1 MATLRDLRRA
11 VLLLLAAALILT
23 SAASANFQPIRRS
36 YGEFSLPRV
45 RAGTLKIPAVHS
57 DGRLTVLVDLRLPP
71 LAAYNRNLF
80 SATGS
85 SRLNVHN
92 SSSRVYL
99 ARLAR
104 AQRAAA
110 AELERAIPSARISY
124 RYRVVLDGFA
134 VSLPA
139 RKLPA
144 LARLHTV
151 TRIYPSVR
159 YALDTNQSP
168 AIIGADQMWA
178 TTGDRGDG
186 VKIGIVDDGI
196 DQSNPFFSPTGF
208 SYPAGFPRG
217 QTKFTTPKVIVARS
231 FPGPGSG
238 AQGKL
243 PLYRQASFH
252 GTHVAGIAAGD
263 AGTTAP
269 AGPDHP
275 TITGLS
281 GVAPRAWLGNY
292 RVFNTPTPTGYDA
305 FTPQIVA
312 AFESAVNDGMD
323 VINFSGGGPQVDPIS
338 DALVEAVRN
347 VSNAGVVPV
356 IAAGNDRD
364 DWGLG
369 SVGSPGTA
377 PDAISVAAVSN
388 SHVFAPS
395 LNVSTSDAPA
405 TLKNVPFQD
414 ILPIPDAWTTVDH
427 TLVDVGTIVGTDG
440 SPVERHL
447 CGPGSDPNARGTL
460 PPDSV
465 RGSIVLVSRGICA
478 FVTKAANAEI
488 GGAAGIVL
496 VDNRPGEANFIPLQ
510 LPLDAGMVSD
520 LDGAR
525 LRAYLDSKGGRAT
538 VRFAKAFNELNTG
551 RSGVI
556 TSFSSAGPTDFDHQL
571 KPDLAAP
578 GGQILSATLPEA
590 LGEPFAVFD
599 GTSMATPHVAGA
611 AALIVARH
619 QNWTPAEIKSALMST
634 AGPAWGD
641 TARTQEAS
649 VLLEGAGLVN
659 VPRAD
664 DPKLFTTP
672 VSLSFQDLDV
682 TGGSAR
688 RSLLVEAQD
697 AGGGGGTWT
706 VGLQSQAATAGA
718 FVDLPATVAVPPGG
732 TAEIPVVVR
741 ADANAATGDNE
752 GFVTLTQ
759 GSSVRRVPYYF
770 AVERPGAELTPV
782 VPLKKLQTGDTRTG
796 KSNINHYRFPASAF
810 GPPPTYT
817 GAPMD
822 ESGGE
827 KLYSLHISQPV
838 ANVGAA
844 IVAASPG
851 AVVEPWLLGSR
862 DENDVQGY
870 AGTPVAAN
878 VLNSEYRLDIGV
890 AGAVFPREKR
900 YYVAVDSG
908 RDIFSGRS
916 LAGAYV
922 LRSWMND
929 LTPPRFRLLTKRVT
943 AGRPLLAARVTDLG
957 SGVDPLS
964 LVIEYRN
971 NVLLGASFYDPTS
984 GLALFGIPRS
994 APPVRHG
1001 LFKGAARAADNQ
1013 ESKNV
1018 DQIGANVLPNTTIKR
1033 VNIRGTTAPTA
1044 TWLLP
1049 LGTSCV
1055 KGRTPLAVAAS
1066 APGKIRTIRF
1076 FDGKRL
1082 LKTARKGTIGLYTTT
1097 WRTRAAKRGPHKLRV
1112 VVRSRGRTVQARRNV
1127 RVCR

>member
-1 MATLRDLRRA
+1 LRRV
-11 VLLLLAAALILT
+11 VLLPLAAALILT
-23 SAASANFQPIRRS
+23 SAASATLQPIRRS

-45 RAGTLKIPAVHS
+45 RAGTLKIPAAS
-57 DGRLTVLVDLRLPP
+57 SRGRVTVLVGLRLPP
-71 LAAYNRNLF
+71 LAANNRNLF
-80 SATGS
+80 SVRST
-85 SRLNVHN
+85 SRLNVHS
-92 SSSRVYL
+92 SSSRLYL
-99 ARLAR
+99 AQLAR
-104 AQRAAA
+104 GQSAAA
-110 AELERAIPSARISY
+110 AELKRAIPSARISY

-144 LARLHTV
+144 LARLKAV
-151 TRIYPSVR
+151 TKIYPSVR

-186 VKIGIVDDGI
+186 IKIGVVDDGI
-196 DQSNPFFSPTGF
+196 DQANPFFSPTGF

-217 QTKFTTPKVIVARS
+217 QTGFTTPKVIVARS

-243 PLYRQASFH
+243 PLYRQGSFH

-275 TITGLS
+275 TVTGLS

-347 VSNAGVVPV
+347 VANAGVVPV

-395 LNVSTSDAPA
+395 LNVTTSDAPA
-405 TLKNVPFQD
+405 TLKNIPFQD
-414 ILPIPDAWTTVDH
+414 ILPIPAAWTSADQ
-427 TLVDVGTIVGTDG
+427 TLTDVGTIVGTDG

-447 CGPGSDPNARGTL
+447 CGPTSNPNSRGTL

-465 RGSIVLVSRGICA
+465 RGTILLVSRGICA
-478 FVTKAANAEI
+478 FTTKAANAQI

-538 VRFAKAFNELNTG
+538 IRFVRAFDQLNTG

-556 TSFSSAGPTDFDHQL
+556 TSFSSAGPTDFGHQL

-611 AALIVARH
+611 AALLIARH
-619 QNWTPAEIKSALMST
+619 PSWTPVEIKSALMST
-634 AGPAWGD
+634 AGAAWAD

-664 DPKLFTTP
+664 NPKLFTTP
-672 VSLSFQDLDV
+672 VSLSFDDLDV
-682 TGGSAR
+682 TAGSAR
-688 RSLLVEAQD
+688 RSLLLEVQD
-697 AGGGGGTWT
+697 AGGGGGTWSL
-706 VGLQSQAATAGA
+706 GLQTQAATSGA

-741 ADANAATGDNE
+741 ADATAATGDNG
-752 GFVTLTQ
+752 GFITLTQ
-759 GSSVRRVPYYF
+759 GPDVRRVPYYF
-770 AVERPGAELTPV
+770 AVQRPGAEITPV
-782 VPLKKLQTGDTRTG
+782 LALKKLQTGDTRTG
-796 KSNINHYRFPASAF
+796 KSNISQYRFPTSPF
-810 GPPPTYT
+810 GPSPTYT

-827 KLYSLHISQPV
+827 KLYSFHISQPV
-838 ANVGAA
+838 ANAGAA
-844 IVAASPG
+844 IVGVSAG
-851 AVVEPWLLGSR
+851 ALVEPWLLGSR
-862 DENDVQGY
+862 NENDVQGY
-870 AGTPVAAN
+870 PGTPVNAN
-878 VLNSEYRLDIGV
+878 VLTNGYRLDVGV
-890 AGAVFPREKR
+890 AGVVFPREKR

-908 RDIFSGRS
+908 RDIFTGRS
-916 LAGAYV
+916 LAGAYE
-922 LRSWMND
+922 LRSWVND
-929 LTPPRFRLLTKRVT
+929 VTPPKFKLLTKRVV

-964 LVIEYRN
+964 LVVEYRN
-971 NVLLGASFYDPTS
+971 NVLLGASLYDPAS

-994 APPVRHG
+994 APPVRRG
-1001 LFKGAARAADNQ
+1001 LFKGAALAADNQ

-1033 VNIRGTTAPTA
+1033 VNVRGTTRPTV

-1055 KGRTPLAVAAS
+1055 RGSTSLAVAAS
-1066 APGKIRTIRF
+1066 APSKIKAIRF
-1076 FDGKRL
+1076 YDGKRL
-1082 LKTARKGTIGLYTTT
+1082 IKTVRKGTIGLYGAN
-1097 WRTRAAKRGPHKLRV
+1097 WRTGAARRGPHKLRV
-1112 VVRSRGRTVQARRNV
+1112 VLQSRGRSVQARRNV

>member
-1 MATLRDLRRA
+1 LATLRNLRRA
-11 VLLLLAAALILT
+11 VLLLLAAALILA
-23 SAASANFQPIRRS
+23 SAASAAFQPIRRS
-36 YGEFSLPRV
+36 YGEFSLPRL
-45 RAGTLKIPAVHS
+45 RAGTLKVPAVHS
-57 DGRLTVLVDLRLPP
+57 QGRVTVLVDLRLPP

-80 SATGS
+80 STFS
-85 SRLNVHN
+85 TSRLNVRS
-92 SSSRVYL
+92 SSSRLYL
-99 ARLAR
+99 NQLAH

-110 AELERAIPSARISY
+110 AELGRAIPSARISY

-139 RKLPA
+139 RKLPT
-144 LARLHTV
+144 LARLNAV
-151 TRIYPSVR
+151 TKVYPSVR

-168 AIIGADQMWA
+168 AVIGADQMWA

-217 QTKFTTPKVIVARS
+217 QTKFTTQKVIVARS

-275 TITGLS
+275 TVTGLS

-395 LNVSTSDAPA
+395 LSVITGDAPA
-405 TLKNVPFQD
+405 LLKNIPFQD
-414 ILPIPDAWTTVDH
+414 ILPIPDAWTSADH
-427 TLVDVGTIVGTDG
+427 TLVDVGAIVGTDG

-447 CGPGSDPNARGTL
+447 CGVGSDPNSRGTL

-465 RGSIVLVSRGICA
+465 RGSIVLVSRGTCA
-478 FVTKAANAEI
+478 FVTKAANAEL

-510 LPLDAGMVSD
+510 LSLDAGMVSD

-525 LRAYLDSKGGRAT
+525 LRAYLDSKGGRAP
-538 VRFAKAFNELNTG
+538 VRFMKAFNQLNTG

-611 AALIVARH
+611 AALLIARH
-619 QNWTPAEIKSALMST
+619 PDWTPAEVKSALMST

-649 VLLEGAGLVN
+649 VLLEGAGLAN

-682 TGGSAR
+682 TAGSAR
-688 RSLLVEAQD
+688 RSLLLEVQD

-718 FVDLPATVAVPPGG
+718 FVDLPATVAVSPGG

-741 ADANAATGDNE
+741 ADANAATGDDE

-759 GSSVRRVPYYF
+759 GSNVRRVPYYF
-770 AVERPGAELTPV
+770 TVERPGAEITPV

-796 KSNINHYRFPASAF
+796 KSNINQYRFPGSPF
-810 GPPPTYT
+810 GPAPTYT
-817 GAPMD
+817 GTPMD

-851 AVVEPWLLGSR
+851 SLVEPWLLGSR

-870 AGTPVAAN
+870 AATPVNAN
-878 VLNSEYRLDIGV
+878 VLTSEYRLDVGV

-908 RDIFSGRS
+908 RDVFTGRS

-922 LRSWMND
+922 LRSWVND

-971 NVLLGASFYDPTS
+971 NVLLGASLYDPSS
-984 GLALFGIPRS
+984 GLALFGIPRT

-1001 LFKGAARAADNQ
+1001 LFKGAALAADNQ

-1033 VNIRGTTAPTA
+1033 VNIRGTSGPTV

-1055 KGRTPLAVAAS
+1055 KGSTSLAVAAS

-1082 LKTARKGTIGLYTTT
+1082 IKTVRKGTIGLYTAS
-1097 WRTRAAKRGPHKLRV
+1097 WRTGAAKRGPHKLRV
-1112 VVRSRGRTVQARRNV
+1112 VVQSRGRVLQARRNV
-1127 RVCR
+1127 RVCH

>member
-1 MATLRDLRRA
+1 MATLRNLRRA
-11 VLLLLAAALILT
+11 VLLLLAAALILA
-23 SAASANFQPIRRS
+23 SAASAAFQPIRRS
-36 YGEFSLPRV
+36 YGEFSLPRL
-45 RAGTLKIPAVHS
+45 RAGTLKVPAAHS
-57 DGRLTVLVDLRLPP
+57 QGRVTVLVDLRLPP

-80 SATGS
+80 STFS
-85 SRLNVHN
+85 TSRLNVRS
-92 SSSRVYL
+92 SSSRLYL
-99 ARLAR
+99 NQLAR

-110 AELERAIPSARISY
+110 AELGRAIPSARISY

-139 RKLPA
+139 RKLPT
-144 LARLHTV
+144 LARLNAV
-151 TRIYPSVR
+151 TKVYPSVR

-168 AIIGADQMWA
+168 AVIGADQMWA

-217 QTKFTTPKVIVARS
+217 QTKFTTQKVIVARS

-275 TITGLS
+275 TVTGLS

-395 LNVSTSDAPA
+395 LSVTTGDAPA
-405 TLKNVPFQD
+405 SLKNIPFQD
-414 ILPIPDAWTTVDH
+414 ILPIPDAWTSADH
-427 TLVDVGTIVGTDG
+427 TLVDVGAIVGTDG

-447 CGPGSDPNARGTL
+447 CGVGSDPNSRGTL

-465 RGSIVLVSRGICA
+465 RGSIVLVSRGTCA
-478 FVTKAANAEI
+478 FVTKAANAEL

-510 LPLDAGMVSD
+510 LSLDAGMVSD

-525 LRAYLDSKGGRAT
+525 LRAYLDSKGGRAP
-538 VRFAKAFNELNTG
+538 VRFTKAFNQLDTG

-556 TSFSSAGPTDFDHQL
+556 TSFSSAGPTDFEHQL

-611 AALIVARH
+611 AALLIARH
-619 QNWTPAEIKSALMST
+619 PDWTPAEVKSALMST

-649 VLLEGAGLVN
+649 VLLEGAGLAN

-682 TGGSAR
+682 TAGSAR
-688 RSLLVEAQD
+688 RSLLLEVQD

-718 FVDLPATVAVPPGG
+718 FVDLPATVAVSPGG

-741 ADANAATGDNE
+741 ADANAATGDDE
-752 GFVTLTQ
+752 GFVTVTQ
-759 GSSVRRVPYYF
+759 GSNVRRVPYYF
-770 AVERPGAELTPV
+770 TVERPGAEITPV

-796 KSNINHYRFPASAF
+796 KSNINQYRFPGSPF
-810 GPPPTYT
+810 GPAPTYT
-817 GAPMD
+817 GTPMD

-851 AVVEPWLLGSR
+851 SLVEPWLLASR

-870 AGTPVAAN
+870 AATPVNAN
-878 VLNSEYRLDIGV
+878 VLTSEYRLDVGV

-908 RDIFSGRS
+908 RDVFTGRS

-922 LRSWMND
+922 LRSWVND

-971 NVLLGASFYDPTS
+971 NVLLGASLYDPSS
-984 GLALFGIPRS
+984 GLALFGIPRT

-1001 LFKGAARAADNQ
+1001 LFKGAALAADNQ

-1033 VNIRGTTAPTA
+1033 VNIRGTSGPTV

-1055 KGRTPLAVAAS
+1055 KGSASLAVAAS
-1066 APGKIRTIRF
+1066 APGKIRTVRF

-1082 LKTARKGTIGLYTTT
+1082 IKTVRKGTIGLYTAS
-1097 WRTRAAKRGPHKLRV
+1097 WRTGAAKRGPHKLRV
-1112 VVRSRGRTVQARRNV
+1112 VVQSRGRVLQARRNV
-1127 RVCR
+1127 RVCH

>member
-1 MATLRDLRRA
+1 
-11 VLLLLAAALILT
+11 
-23 SAASANFQPIRRS
+23 
-36 YGEFSLPRV
+36 
-45 RAGTLKIPAVHS
+45 
-57 DGRLTVLVDLRLPP
+57 
-71 LAAYNRNLF
+71 
-80 SATGS
+80 
-85 SRLNVHN
+85 
-92 SSSRVYL
+92 
-99 ARLAR
+99 
-104 AQRAAA
+104 
-110 AELERAIPSARISY
+110 
-124 RYRVVLDGFA
+124 
-134 VSLPA
+134 
-139 RKLPA
+139 
-144 LARLHTV
+144 V
-151 TRIYPSVR
+151 TKVYPSVR

-168 AIIGADQMWA
+168 AVIGADQMWA

-217 QTKFTTPKVIVARS
+217 QTKFTTQKVIVARS

-275 TITGLS
+275 TVTGLS

-395 LNVSTSDAPA
+395 LSVTTGDAPA
-405 TLKNVPFQD
+405 SLKNIPFQD
-414 ILPIPDAWTTVDH
+414 ILPIPDAWTSADH
-427 TLVDVGTIVGTDG
+427 TLVDVGAIVGTDG

-447 CGPGSDPNARGTL
+447 CGIGSDPNSRGTL

-465 RGSIVLVSRGICA
+465 RGSIVLVSRGTCA
-478 FVTKAANAEI
+478 FVTKAANAEL

-510 LPLDAGMVSD
+510 LSLDAGMVSD

-525 LRAYLDSKGGRAT
+525 LRAYVDSKGGRAP
-538 VRFAKAFNELNTG
+538 VRFTKAFNQLNTG

-611 AALIVARH
+611 AALLIARH
-619 QNWTPAEIKSALMST
+619 PDWTPAEVKSALMST

-649 VLLEGAGLVN
+649 VLLEGAGLAN

-664 DPKLFTTP
+664 DPKLFTKP

-682 TGGSAR
+682 TAGSAR
-688 RSLLVEAQD
+688 RSLLLEVQD
-697 AGGGGGTWT
+697 AGGGGTWT

-718 FVDLPATVAVPPGG
+718 FVDLPATVAVSPGG

-741 ADANAATGDNE
+741 ADANAATGDDE

-759 GSSVRRVPYYF
+759 GSNVRRVPYYF
-770 AVERPGAELTPV
+770 TVERPGAEITPV

-796 KSNINHYRFPASAF
+796 KSNINQYRFPGSPF
-810 GPPPTYT
+810 GPAPTYT
-817 GAPMD
+817 GTPMD

-851 AVVEPWLLGSR
+851 SLVEPWLLGSR

-870 AGTPVAAN
+870 AATPVNAN
-878 VLNSEYRLDIGV
+878 VLTSEYRLDVGV
-890 AGAVFPREKR
+890 AGSVFPREKR

-908 RDIFSGRS
+908 RDVFTGRS

-922 LRSWMND
+922 LRSWVND

-971 NVLLGASFYDPTS
+971 NVLLGASLYDPSS
-984 GLALFGIPRS
+984 GLALFGIPRT

-1001 LFKGAARAADNQ
+1001 LFKGAALAADNQ

-1033 VNIRGTTAPTA
+1033 VNIRGTSGPTV

-1055 KGRTPLAVAAS
+1055 KGSASLAVAAS

-1082 LKTARKGTIGLYTTT
+1082 IKTVRKGTIGLYTAS
-1097 WRTRAAKRGPHKLRV
+1097 WRTGAAKRGPHKLRV
-1112 VVRSRGRTVQARRNV
+1112 VVQSRGRVLQARRNV
-1127 RVCR
+1127 RVCH

>member
-1 MATLRDLRRA
+1 LRRIA
-11 VLLLLAAALILT
+11 FLPLAAALILT
-23 SAASANFQPIRRS
+23 SAASATLQPVRRN
-36 YGEFSLPRV
+36 YGERSLPRV
-45 RAGTLKIPAVHS
+45 RAGTLEIRAAGPH
-57 DGRLTVLVDLRLPP
+57 GRLTVLVGLRLPP
-71 LAAYNRNLF
+71 LATYNRNLF
-80 SATGS
+80 SMAATA
-85 SRLNVHN
+85 RLNVR
-92 SSSRVYL
+92 SSGSRLYL
-99 ARLAR
+99 ARLDR

-124 RYRVVLDGFA
+124 RYRVVMNGFA

-139 RKLPA
+139 RKLPV
-144 LARLHTV
+144 LARLHAV
-151 TRIYPSVR
+151 TKLYPSVR
-159 YALDTNQSP
+159 YEQDTNRSP
-168 AIIGADQMWA
+168 AVIGADTFWA

-196 DQSNPFFSPTGF
+196 DQSNPYFN
-208 SYPAGFPRG
+208 PAGFTYPATFPRG
-217 QTKFTTPKVIVARS
+217 AKAFTTPKMIVARA

-263 AGTTAP
+263 GGTTAAP
-269 AGPDHP
+269 GLDHP
-275 TITGLS
+275 AVAGLS
-281 GVAPRAWLGNY
+281 GVAPRAWLGSY

-312 AFESAVNDGMD
+312 AFEAAVNDGMD
-323 VINFSGGGPQVDPIS
+323 VINFSGGGPQADPVS
-338 DALVEAVRN
+338 DALVEAVHN
-347 VSNAGVVPV
+347 VAAAGVVPV
-356 IAAGNDRD
+356 ISAGNDRD

-395 LNVSTSDAPA
+395 LSVTTSDAPA
-405 TLKNVPFQD
+405 SLKNIPFSDIQQVPA
-414 ILPIPDAWTTVDH
+414 AWTAGDQ

-447 CGPGSDPNARGTL
+447 CGPPSDPNNRGTL
-460 PPDSV
+460 PPDST
-465 RGSIVLVSRGICA
+465 RGAILLVSRGTCA
-478 FVTKAANAEI
+478 FATKAANAQI
-488 GGAAGIVL
+488 GGATGLVL

-510 LPLDAGMVSD
+510 LPLEAGMVSD

-525 LRAYLDSKGGRAT
+525 LRAYLDSKGGRAPIRL
-538 VRFAKAFNELNTG
+538 VRSFNELDTG
-551 RSGVI
+551 RSGIV
-556 TSFSSAGPTDFDHQL
+556 TSFSSAGPTDFGHQL
-571 KPDLAAP
+571 KPDVAAP

-599 GTSMATPHVAGA
+599 GTSMSAPHVTGA
-611 AALIVARH
+611 AALLVARH
-619 QNWTPAEIKSALMST
+619 PTWTPAEVKSALMST
-634 AGPAWGD
+634 AGAAWGD

-664 DPKLFTTP
+664 EPKLFTTP
-672 VSLSFQDLDV
+672 VSLSFDDLDV
-682 TGGSAR
+682 RSGSAR
-688 RSLLVEAQD
+688 RSLLLEVQD
-697 AGGGGGTWT
+697 AGGGSGTWT
-706 VGLQSQAATAGA
+706 PGLQSQAATGGA
-718 FVDLPATVAVPPGG
+718 FVDVPSSVAVSPGG

-741 ADANAATGDNE
+741 ADGSAATGDNY
-752 GFVTLTQ
+752 GFITLTR
-759 GSSVRRVPYYF
+759 GSDVRRIPYYF
-770 AVERPGAELTPV
+770 AVERPGAEIGPV
-782 VPLKKLQTGDTRTG
+782 LPLKKFQAGDTRTG
-796 KSNINHYRFPASAF
+796 TSNIGQYRFPASPF
-810 GPPPTYT
+810 GPPPTYM
-817 GAPMD
+817 GAQMD

-827 KLYSLHISQPV
+827 KLYYVHINQPL

-844 IVAASPG
+844 IVGVSDG
-851 AVVEPWLLGSR
+851 ALVEPWFLGSR

-870 AGTPVAAN
+870 AGTPVDAN
-878 VLNSEYRLDIGV
+878 VLTNDYRLDIGV

-908 RDIFSGRS
+908 RDIFTGRS
-916 LAGAYV
+916 LAGRYL
-922 LRSWMND
+922 LRSWIND
-929 LTPPRFRLLTKRVT
+929 VTPPRLKLLTRRVT

-964 LVIEYRN
+964 LVIEYRPR
-971 NVLLGASFYDPTS
+971 VLLGAALYDPS
-984 GLALFGIPRS
+984 NGLALFPIPRS
-994 APPVRHG
+994 APRVRRG
-1001 LFKGAARAADNQ
+1001 LFKGAALAQDNQ
-1013 ESKNV
+1013 ETKNV

-1033 VNIRGTTAPTA
+1033 VNLRGTARPTV

-1055 KGRTPLAVAAS
+1055 RGRTTLAIAAS
-1066 APGKIRTIRF
+1066 ARAKISAIRF

-1082 LKTARKGTIGLYTTT
+1082 IRIVRRGTAGLYTAT
-1097 WRTRAAKRGPHKLRV
+1097 WKTAAAKRGPHRLRV
-1112 VVRSRGRTVQARRNV
+1112 VLSSRRRSATARRNV

>member
-1 MATLRDLRRA
+1 LATLRNLRRA
-11 VLLLLAAALILT
+11 VLLLLAAALILA
-23 SAASANFQPIRRS
+23 SAASAAFQPIRRS
-36 YGEFSLPRV
+36 YGEFSLPRL
-45 RAGTLKIPAVHS
+45 RAGTLKVPAAHS
-57 DGRLTVLVDLRLPP
+57 QGRVTVLVDLRLPP

-80 SATGS
+80 STFS
-85 SRLNVHN
+85 TSRLNVRS
-92 SSSRVYL
+92 SSSRLYL
-99 ARLAR
+99 NQLAR

-110 AELERAIPSARISY
+110 AELGRAIPSARISY

-139 RKLPA
+139 RKLPT
-144 LARLHTV
+144 LARLNAV
-151 TRIYPSVR
+151 TKVYPSVR

-168 AIIGADQMWA
+168 AVIGADQMWA

-217 QTKFTTPKVIVARS
+217 QTKFTKQKVIVARS

-275 TITGLS
+275 TVTGLS

-395 LNVSTSDAPA
+395 LSVTTGDAPA
-405 TLKNVPFQD
+405 SLKNIPFQD
-414 ILPIPDAWTTVDH
+414 ILPIPDAWTSADH
-427 TLVDVGTIVGTDG
+427 TLVDVGAIVGTDG

-447 CGPGSDPNARGTL
+447 CGVGSDPNSRGTL

-465 RGSIVLVSRGICA
+465 RGSIVLVSRGTCA
-478 FVTKAANAEI
+478 FVTKAANAEL

-510 LPLDAGMVSD
+510 LSLDAGMVSD

-525 LRAYLDSKGGRAT
+525 LRAYLDSKGGRAP
-538 VRFAKAFNELNTG
+538 VRFTKAFNQLNTG

-611 AALIVARH
+611 AALLIARH
-619 QNWTPAEIKSALMST
+619 PDWTPAEVKSALMST

-649 VLLEGAGLVN
+649 VLLEGAGLAN

-682 TGGSAR
+682 TAGSAR
-688 RSLLVEAQD
+688 RSLLLEVQD

-718 FVDLPATVAVPPGG
+718 FVDLPATVAVSPGG

-741 ADANAATGDNE
+741 ADANAATGDDE
-752 GFVTLTQ
+752 GLVTLTQ
-759 GSSVRRVPYYF
+759 GSNVRRVPYYF
-770 AVERPGAELTPV
+770 TVERPGAEITPV

-796 KSNINHYRFPASAF
+796 KSNINQYRFPGSPF
-810 GPPPTYT
+810 GPAPTYT
-817 GAPMD
+817 GTPMD

-851 AVVEPWLLGSR
+851 SSVEPWLLGSR

-870 AGTPVAAN
+870 AATPVNAN
-878 VLNSEYRLDIGV
+878 VLTSEYRLDVGV

-908 RDIFSGRS
+908 RDVFTGRS

-922 LRSWMND
+922 LRSWVND

-971 NVLLGASFYDPTS
+971 NVLLGASLYDPSS
-984 GLALFGIPRS
+984 GLALFGIPRT

-1001 LFKGAARAADNQ
+1001 LFKGAALAADNQ

-1033 VNIRGTTAPTA
+1033 VNIRGTSGPTV

-1055 KGRTPLAVAAS
+1055 KGSASLAVAAS

-1082 LKTARKGTIGLYTTT
+1082 IKTVRKGTIGLYTAS
-1097 WRTRAAKRGPHKLRV
+1097 WRTGAAKRGPHKLRV
-1112 VVRSRGRTVQARRNV
+1112 VVQSRGRTVQARRNV

>member
-1 MATLRDLRRA
+1 MATLRNLRRA
-11 VLLLLAAALILT
+11 VLLLLAAALILA
-23 SAASANFQPIRRS
+23 SAASAAFQPIRRS
-36 YGEFSLPRV
+36 YGEFSLPRL
-45 RAGTLKIPAVHS
+45 RAGTLKVPAAHS
-57 DGRLTVLVDLRLPP
+57 QGRVTVLVDLRLPP

-80 SATGS
+80 STFS
-85 SRLNVHN
+85 TSRLNVRS
-92 SSSRVYL
+92 SSSRLYLNQL
-99 ARLAR
+99 ART
-104 AQRAAA
+104 QRAAA
-110 AELERAIPSARISY
+110 AELGRAIPSARISY

-139 RKLPA
+139 RKLPT
-144 LARLHTV
+144 LARLNAV
-151 TRIYPSVR
+151 TKVYPSVR

-168 AIIGADQMWA
+168 AVIGADQMWA

-208 SYPAGFPRG
+208 SYPASFPRG
-217 QTKFTTPKVIVARS
+217 QTKFTTQKVIVARS

-275 TITGLS
+275 TVTGLS

-395 LNVSTSDAPA
+395 LSVTTGDAPA
-405 TLKNVPFQD
+405 SLKNIPFQD
-414 ILPIPDAWTTVDH
+414 ILPIPDAWTSADH
-427 TLVDVGTIVGTDG
+427 TLVDVGAIVGTDG

-447 CGPGSDPNARGTL
+447 CGVGSDPNSRGTL

-465 RGSIVLVSRGICA
+465 RGSIVLVSRGTCA
-478 FVTKAANAEI
+478 FVTKAANAEL

-496 VDNRPGEANFIPLQ
+496 ADNRPGEANFIPLQ
-510 LPLDAGMVSD
+510 LSLDAGMVSD

-525 LRAYLDSKGGRAT
+525 LRAYLDSKGGRAP
-538 VRFAKAFNELNTG
+538 VRFTKAFNQLNTG

-556 TSFSSAGPTDFDHQL
+556 TSFSSAGPTDFEHQL

-611 AALIVARH
+611 AALLIARH
-619 QNWTPAEIKSALMST
+619 PDWTPAEVKSALMST

-649 VLLEGAGLVN
+649 VLLEGAGLAN

-682 TGGSAR
+682 TAGSAR
-688 RSLLVEAQD
+688 RSLLLEVQD

-718 FVDLPATVAVPPGG
+718 FVDLPATVAVSPGG

-741 ADANAATGDNE
+741 ADANAATGDDE

-759 GSSVRRVPYYF
+759 GSNVRRVPYYF
-770 AVERPGAELTPV
+770 TVERPGAEITPV

-796 KSNINHYRFPASAF
+796 KSNINQYRFPGSPF
-810 GPPPTYT
+810 GPAPTYT
-817 GAPMD
+817 GTPMD

-827 KLYSLHISQPV
+827 KLYSLHISKPV

-851 AVVEPWLLGSR
+851 SLVEPWLLGSR

-870 AGTPVAAN
+870 AATPVNAN
-878 VLNSEYRLDIGV
+878 VLTSEYRLDVGV

-908 RDIFSGRS
+908 RDVFTGRS

-922 LRSWMND
+922 LRSWVND

-971 NVLLGASFYDPTS
+971 NVLLGASLYDPSS
-984 GLALFGIPRS
+984 GLALFGIPRT

-1001 LFKGAARAADNQ
+1001 LFKGAALAADNQ

-1033 VNIRGTTAPTA
+1033 VNIRGTSGPTV

-1055 KGRTPLAVAAS
+1055 KGSASLAVAAS

-1082 LKTARKGTIGLYTTT
+1082 IKTVRKGTIGLYTAS
-1097 WRTRAAKRGPHKLRV
+1097 WRTGAAKRGPHKLRV
-1112 VVRSRGRTVQARRNV
+1112 VVQSRGRVLQARRNV
-1127 RVCR
+1127 RVCH

>member
-1 MATLRDLRRA
+1 LATLRNLRRA
-11 VLLLLAAALILT
+11 VLLLLAAALILA
-23 SAASANFQPIRRS
+23 SAASAAFQPIRRS
-36 YGEFSLPRV
+36 YGEFSLPRL
-45 RAGTLKIPAVHS
+45 RAGTLKVPAAHS
-57 DGRLTVLVDLRLPP
+57 QGRVTVLVDLRLPP

-80 SATGS
+80 STLS
-85 SRLNVHN
+85 TSRLNVRS
-92 SSSRVYL
+92 SSSRLYL
-99 ARLAR
+99 NQLAR

-110 AELERAIPSARISY
+110 AELGRAIPSARISY

-139 RKLPA
+139 RKLPT
-144 LARLHTV
+144 LARLNAV
-151 TRIYPSVR
+151 TKVYPSVR

-168 AIIGADQMWA
+168 AVIGADQMWA

-217 QTKFTTPKVIVARS
+217 QTKFTTQKVIVARS

-275 TITGLS
+275 TVTGLS

-395 LNVSTSDAPA
+395 LSATTGDAPA
-405 TLKNVPFQD
+405 SLKNIPFQD
-414 ILPIPDAWTTVDH
+414 ILPIPDAWTSADH
-427 TLVDVGTIVGTDG
+427 TLVDVGAIVGTDG

-447 CGPGSDPNARGTL
+447 CGVGSDPNSRGTL

-465 RGSIVLVSRGICA
+465 RGSIVLVSRGTCA
-478 FVTKAANAEI
+478 FVTKAANAEL

-510 LPLDAGMVSD
+510 LSLDAGMVSD

-525 LRAYLDSKGGRAT
+525 LRAYLDSKGGRAP
-538 VRFAKAFNELNTG
+538 VRFTKAFNQLNTG

-611 AALIVARH
+611 AALLIARH
-619 QNWTPAEIKSALMST
+619 PDWTPAEVKSALMST

-649 VLLEGAGLVN
+649 VLLEGAGLAN

-682 TGGSAR
+682 TAGSAR
-688 RSLLVEAQD
+688 RSLLLEVQD

-718 FVDLPATVAVPPGG
+718 FVDLPATVAVSPGG

-741 ADANAATGDNE
+741 ADANAATGDDE

-759 GSSVRRVPYYF
+759 GSNVRRVPYYF
-770 AVERPGAELTPV
+770 TVERPGAEITPV

-796 KSNINHYRFPASAF
+796 KSNINRYRFPGSPF
-810 GPPPTYT
+810 GPAPTYT
-817 GAPMD
+817 GTPMD

-851 AVVEPWLLGSR
+851 SSVEPWLLGSR

-870 AGTPVAAN
+870 AATPVNAN
-878 VLNSEYRLDIGV
+878 VLTSEYRLDVGV

-908 RDIFSGRS
+908 RDVFTGRS

-922 LRSWMND
+922 LRSWVND

-971 NVLLGASFYDPTS
+971 NVLLGASLYDPSS
-984 GLALFGIPRS
+984 GLALFGIPRT

-1001 LFKGAARAADNQ
+1001 LFKGAALAADNQ

-1033 VNIRGTTAPTA
+1033 VNIRGTSGPTV

-1055 KGRTPLAVAAS
+1055 KGSASLAVAAS

-1082 LKTARKGTIGLYTTT
+1082 IKTVRKGTIGLYTAS
-1097 WRTRAAKRGPHKLRV
+1097 WRTGAAKRGPHKLRV
-1112 VVRSRGRTVQARRNV
+1112 VVQSRGRVLQARRNV
-1127 RVCR
+1127 RVCH

>member
-1 MATLRDLRRA
+1 LRRA
-11 VLLLLAAALILT
+11 VLLLLAAALILA
-23 SAASANFQPIRRS
+23 SAASATFRPIHRS

-45 RAGTLKIPAVHS
+45 RAGTIKIPAASSH
-57 DGRLTVLVDLRLPP
+57 GRLTVLIDLRLPP

-80 SATGS
+80 SKVST
-85 SRLNVHN
+85 SRLNVHS

-110 AELERAIPSARISY
+110 VELERAIPSARISY

-144 LARLHTV
+144 LARLHAV
-151 TRIYPSVR
+151 TKIYPSVR

-208 SYPAGFPRG
+208 SYPGGFPRG
-217 QTKFTTPKVIVARS
+217 QTKFTTQKVIVARS

-243 PLYRQASFH
+243 PLFRRASFH

-275 TITGLS
+275 TVTGLS

-377 PDAISVAAVSN
+377 QDAISVAAVSN

-395 LNVSTSDAPA
+395 LSVTTSDAPA

-414 ILPIPDAWTTVDH
+414 ILPIPDAWTSADK
-427 TLVDVGTIVGTDG
+427 TLVDVGAIVGTDG

-447 CGPGSDPNARGTL
+447 CGPASDPNSRGTL

-465 RGSIVLVSRGICA
+465 RGSIVLVSRGTCA
-478 FVTKAANAEI
+478 FVTKAANAQI

-510 LPLDAGMVSD
+510 LPLEAGMVSD

-525 LRAYLDSKGGRAT
+525 LRAYLDAKGGRAT
-538 VRFAKAFNELNTG
+538 VGFTKAFNQLNTG

-611 AALIVARH
+611 AALLVARH
-619 QNWTPAEIKSALMST
+619 PTWTPAEIKSALMST
-634 AGPAWGD
+634 AGAAWED

-682 TGGSAR
+682 SRGSAR
-688 RSLLVEAQD
+688 RSLLLEVQD
-697 AGGGGGTWT
+697 AGGAGTWT

-718 FVDLPATVAVPPGG
+718 FLDLPATVALPPGG
-732 TAEIPVVVR
+732 TAEVPVVVR

-752 GFVTLTQ
+752 GFVTLTR
-759 GSSVRRVPYYF
+759 GSDVRRVPYYF
-770 AVERPGAELTPV
+770 TVERPGAELTPV

-796 KSNINHYRFPASAF
+796 KSNINSYRFPSSPF
-810 GPPPTYT
+810 GPSPTYT
-817 GAPMD
+817 GASMD

-827 KLYSLHISQPV
+827 KLYSLHISQPA
-838 ANVGAA
+838 ANVGVAV
-844 IVAASPG
+844 VAASPG

-870 AGTPVAAN
+870 AGTPVDAN
-878 VLNSEYRLDIGV
+878 VLNDEYRLDLGV

-908 RDIFSGRS
+908 RDVFTGRS

-922 LRSWMND
+922 LRSWVND
-929 LTPPRFRLLTKRVT
+929 LTPPRFRLLTRRVT

-971 NVLLGASFYDPTS
+971 KVLLGASLYDPSS

-994 APPVRHG
+994 APPVRRG
-1001 LFKGAARAADNQ
+1001 LFRGAALAADNQ

-1018 DQIGANVLPNTTIKR
+1018 DQIGANILPNTTIKR
-1033 VNIRGTTAPTA
+1033 ANIRGTAGPTV

-1055 KGRTPLAVAAS
+1055 KGRASLAVAAS
-1066 APGKIRTIRF
+1066 PAGKIKAMRF
-1076 FDGKRL
+1076 YDGKRL
-1082 LKTARKGTIGLYTTT
+1082 IKTVRKGTAGLYTAT
-1097 WRTRAAKRGPHKLRV
+1097 WRTAGAKRGPHKLRV
-1112 VVRSRGRTVQARRNV
+1112 VVSSHGRSVRARRNV

>member
-1 MATLRDLRRA
+1 LRRA
-11 VLLLLAAALILT
+11 VLLLLAAALILA
-23 SAASANFQPIRRS
+23 SAASAAFQPIRRS
-36 YGEFSLPRV
+36 YGEFSLPRL
-45 RAGTLKIPAVHS
+45 RAGTLKVPAAHS
-57 DGRLTVLVDLRLPP
+57 QGRVTVLVDLRLPP

-80 SATGS
+80 STFS
-85 SRLNVHN
+85 TSRLNVRS
-92 SSSRVYL
+92 SSSRLYL
-99 ARLAR
+99 NQLAH

-110 AELERAIPSARISY
+110 AELGRAIPSARISY

-139 RKLPA
+139 RKLPT
-144 LARLHTV
+144 LARLNAV
-151 TRIYPSVR
+151 TKVYPSVR

-168 AIIGADQMWA
+168 AVIGADQMWA

-217 QTKFTTPKVIVARS
+217 QTKFTTQKVIVARS

-275 TITGLS
+275 TVTGLS

-395 LNVSTSDAPA
+395 LSATTGDAPA
-405 TLKNVPFQD
+405 SLKNIPFQD
-414 ILPIPDAWTTVDH
+414 ILPIPDAWTSADH
-427 TLVDVGTIVGTDG
+427 TLVDVGAIVGTDG

-447 CGPGSDPNARGTL
+447 CGVGSDPNSRGTL

-465 RGSIVLVSRGICA
+465 RGSIVLVSRGTCA
-478 FVTKAANAEI
+478 FVTKAANAEL

-510 LPLDAGMVSD
+510 LSLDAGMVSD

-525 LRAYLDSKGGRAT
+525 LRAYLDSKGGRAP
-538 VRFAKAFNELNTG
+538 VRFTKAFNQLDTG

-611 AALIVARH
+611 AALLIARH
-619 QNWTPAEIKSALMST
+619 PDWTPAEVKSALMST

-649 VLLEGAGLVN
+649 VLLEGAGLAN

-682 TGGSAR
+682 TAGSAR
-688 RSLLVEAQD
+688 RSLLLEVQD

-718 FVDLPATVAVPPGG
+718 FVDLPATVAVSPGG

-741 ADANAATGDNE
+741 ADANAATGDDE

-759 GSSVRRVPYYF
+759 GSNVRRVPYYF
-770 AVERPGAELTPV
+770 TVERPGAEITPV

-796 KSNINHYRFPASAF
+796 KSNINQYRFPGSPF
-810 GPPPTYT
+810 GPAPTYT
-817 GAPMD
+817 GTPMD

-851 AVVEPWLLGSR
+851 SLVEPWLLASR

-870 AGTPVAAN
+870 AATPVNAN
-878 VLNSEYRLDIGV
+878 VLTSEYRLDVGV

-908 RDIFSGRS
+908 RDVFTGRS

-922 LRSWMND
+922 LRSWVND

-971 NVLLGASFYDPTS
+971 NVLLGASLYDPSS
-984 GLALFGIPRS
+984 GLALFGIPRT

-1001 LFKGAARAADNQ
+1001 LFKGAALAADNQ

-1033 VNIRGTTAPTA
+1033 VNIRGTSGPTV

-1055 KGRTPLAVAAS
+1055 KGSASLAVAAS

-1082 LKTARKGTIGLYTTT
+1082 IKTVRKGTIGLYTAS
-1097 WRTRAAKRGPHKLRV
+1097 WRTGAAKRGPHKLRV
-1112 VVRSRGRTVQARRNV
+1112 VVQSRGRVLQARRNV
-1127 RVCR
+1127 RVCH

>member
-1 MATLRDLRRA
+1 LRRA
-11 VLLLLAAALILT
+11 VLLLLAAALILA
-23 SAASANFQPIRRS
+23 SAASATLQPLRRS
-36 YGEFSLPRV
+36 HGEFSLPRV

-57 DGRLTVLVDLRLPP
+57 QGRVTVLVDLRLPP

-80 SATGS
+80 STFS
-85 SRLNVHN
+85 TSRLNVHS
-92 SSSRVYL
+92 SSSRAYL
-99 ARLAR
+99 GRLAR

-110 AELERAIPSARISY
+110 AELKRAIPTARISY

-134 VSLPA
+134 VSLPT
-139 RKLPA
+139 RKLPT
-144 LARLHTV
+144 LARLHAV
-151 TRIYPSVR
+151 TKIYPSVR

-168 AIIGADQMWA
+168 AVIGADQMWA

-186 VKIGIVDDGI
+186 VKIGVVDDGI

-217 QTKFTTPKVIVARS
+217 QTKFTSPKVIVARA

-269 AGPDHP
+269 PGPDHP
-275 TITGLS
+275 AVAGLS

-292 RVFNTPTPTGYDA
+292 RVFNTPTPSGFDA

-395 LNVSTSDAPA
+395 FNVTTGDAPA

-414 ILPIPDAWTTVDH
+414 ILPVPDAWTSADH
-427 TLVDVGTIVGTDG
+427 PLVDVGTIVGTDG

-447 CGPGSDPNARGTL
+447 CGPASDPNSRGTL

-465 RGSIVLVSRGICA
+465 RGSIVLASRGTCA

-496 VDNRPGEANFIPLQ
+496 ADNRPGEANFIPLQ
-510 LPLDAGMVSD
+510 LAVEAGMVSD

-525 LRAYLDSKGGRAT
+525 LRAYLDSKGGRAPI
-538 VRFAKAFNELNTG
+538 RFTKAFNELNTG

-556 TSFSSAGPTDFDHQL
+556 TSFSSAGPTDFDHLL

-611 AALIVARH
+611 AALLIARH
-619 QNWTPAEIKSALMST
+619 PDWAPAQIKSALMST

-682 TGGSAR
+682 GAGSAR
-688 RSLLVEAQD
+688 RSLLLEVQD
-697 AGGGGGTWT
+697 AGGGGGTWA
-706 VGLQSQAATAGA
+706 VGLQSQAATTGA
-718 FVDLPATVAVPPGG
+718 FVDLPATVAVSPGG
-732 TAEIPVVVR
+732 VAEIPVVVR
-741 ADANAATGDNE
+741 ADANAATGDDD

-759 GSSVRRVPYYF
+759 GSDVRRIPYYF
-770 AVERPGAELTPV
+770 SVERPGAEITPV
-782 VPLKKLQTGDTRTG
+782 VPLRKLQTGDTRTG
-796 KSNINHYRFPASAF
+796 KSNIAQYRFPGSPF

-827 KLYSLHISQPV
+827 KLYSLHVSQPV
-838 ANVGAA
+838 ANVG
-844 IVAASPG
+844 VAVVASSPG
-851 AVVEPWLLGSR
+851 SLVEPWLLGSR

-870 AGTPVAAN
+870 AGTPVYAN
-878 VLNSEYRLDIGV
+878 VLGGPEYELDVGV

-908 RDIFSGRS
+908 RDSFTGRS
-916 LAGAYV
+916 FAGAYV
-922 LRSWMND
+922 LRSWQND
-929 LTPPRFRLLTKRVT
+929 LTPPRFRLLTKRVA

-971 NVLLGASFYDPTS
+971 NVLLGASLYDASS
-984 GLALFGIPRS
+984 GLALFGIPRT
-994 APPVRHG
+994 APPVRVG
-1001 LFKGAARAADNQ
+1001 LFKGAALAADNQ
-1013 ESKNV
+1013 EAKNV

-1033 VNIRGTTAPTA
+1033 VDIRGTTGPTV

-1055 KGRTPLAVAAS
+1055 KGTTPLDVAAA
-1066 APGKIRTIRF
+1066 APGNVRTVRF

-1082 LKTARKGTIGLYTTT
+1082 LKTVRKGTVGLYAAS
-1097 WRTRAAKRGPHKLRV
+1097 WRTRGAKPGPHKLRV
-1112 VVRSRGRTVQARRNV
+1112 VVQTRGRSVQARRNV
-1127 RVCR
+1127 RVCS